1 MDPGT
6 VLAVISLAV
15 QVIELANKA
24 VSTFNRSQ
32 NAPQELREFNLSVQ
46 RLLKQSRKLQANL
59 QIISMQIDKEDIH
72 QIEDTLHL
80 CKLLFDEH
88 EEKQRREGVING
100 VIRTFFWPRSINERL
115 LSERTSPDL
124 ERIVNTKVREQL
136 EQINSRIGSLKALKE
151 SSNVEQEI
159 RNVDHDLREIRSEL
173 GFQVEED
180 FFESQDGDLADDV
193 LLSDSR
199 RRSSLRFKTAPTK
212 MFLDGAVQH
221 EKLKLERLHIMARDK
236 KTRILQYQNKDA
248 LYLTNWRPVPYGCI
262 PRTETSRAT
271 DVKFT
276 DLQTIT
282 VVDNKGYHLYHV
294 KPKYHFDTLETCE
307 EFQSTLR
314 ERDLCGA
321 FDTVRIKEASE
332 VTSTRQ
338 VVQFWRREEPHKPPL
353 LTMTFLQNAAPDSAG
368 TQFREINVMDFENEP
383 YPHSTLMKKMVGNT
397 ISSNTLDLR
406 PRLPIDRKKGLCIRF
421 ESERDASRFAERFKE
436 LHPYRTASA
445 VPSLISTSE
454 TLYTHATSTAPTPQD
469 ASWNISS
476 MPRDLAVLNLDES
489 PNDWEDMHRVINKDW

>member
-193 LLSDSR
+193 LLS
-199 RRSSLRFKTAPTK
+199 
-212 MFLDGAVQH
+212 
-221 EKLKLERLHIMARDK
+221 
-236 KTRILQYQNKDA
+236 
-248 LYLTNWRPVPYGCI
+248 VPYGCI

-282 VVDNKGYHLYHV
+282 VVDSKGYHLYHV

-383 YPHSTLMKKMVGNT
+383 YPHSTLIKKLSGNT
-397 ISSNTLDLR
+397 TSSNTLDLR
-406 PRLPIDRKKGLCIRF
+406 PRLPIDRKKSLCIRF
-421 ESERDASRFAERFKE
+421 ESEGDASRFVERFKE

-469 ASWNISS
+469 ASSQSAVMRPMPLQENHPARMYTGFMMAFSS
-476 MPRDLAVLNLDES
+476 HLLDHYNLAHDLCRPVRLLLGTGSPKVVEFMGWIPPGAILCQVWEYEVTLLDLSLPRYAA
-489 PNDWEDMHRVINKDW
+489 